1 MDKTLVS
8 KWAWHRDEKYCNT
21 RARENEKIE
30 LIIAGGLVI
39 ITSISLYFEITGDPC
54 DLIGS

>member
-1 MDKTLVS
+1 MDKTWYQSGLGG
-8 KWAWHRDEKYCNT
+8 DEKYCNT

-54 DLIGS
+54 NPIGS

>member
-1 MDKTLVS
+1 MKNIVTQEQKD
-8 KWAWHRDEKYCNT
+8 
-21 RARENEKIE
+21 EKIE

-54 DLIGS
+54 NPIGS